1 MKSNIGV
8 SALKKMFDSGQLKVK
23 RNPEKSKSTAISSK
37 NDISCIYGRD
47 GQPNHKTG
55 NMLILGKFILHKS
68 KWVQLKEKIILL
80 CFQLGME
87 TTNKFK
93 STESI
98 KHMRFREKEIYK
110 DIVKDRRKQFEH

>member
-1 MKSNIGV
+1 
-8 SALKKMFDSGQLKVK
+8 MFDSGQSKVK
-23 RNPEKSKSTAISSK
+23 GNPEKSKSTAISSK

-55 NMLILGKFILHKS
+55 NMLILGKILS
-68 KWVQLKEKIILL
+68 YINQIVEYKWVQLKEKIILL
-80 CFQLGME
+80 CFLLGME